1 LVEHEW
7 FSAAGVTGNAWQ
19 GLYQLDSIP
28 LSFHG
33 RYARQEDFAN
43 TKSVN
48 VSADYHPSWS
58 IRPALDWRVGLD
70 ARSGLFYSRSSSA
83 DPASGVSPFNLGSLD
98 VGGGVWTSTRKDFSR
113 VRLSAATLFQGSKS
127 YVPSSLAGDSLA
139 FVADAMNSRPVSYD
153 LAYGGLVG
161 FLTSE
166 RTSVNGRFME
176 TRAVI
181 EDAQWSRPPARL
193 AMASFAYLIGGVTP
207 MDVGYKIS
215 TVGGITAH
223 SVFLQGNF
231 RW

>member
-1 LVEHEW
+1 
-7 FSAAGVTGNAWQ
+7 
-19 GLYQLDSIP
+19 
-28 LSFHG
+28 
-33 RYARQEDFAN
+33 
-43 TKSVN
+43 
-48 VSADYHPSWS
+48 
-58 IRPALDWRVGLD
+58 
-70 ARSGLFYSRSSSA
+70 
-83 DPASGVSPFNLGSLD
+83 
-98 VGGGVWTSTRKDFSR
+98 
-113 VRLSAATLFQGSKS
+113 
-127 YVPSSLAGDSLA
+127 
-139 FVADAMNSRPVSYD
+139 MNSRPVSYD